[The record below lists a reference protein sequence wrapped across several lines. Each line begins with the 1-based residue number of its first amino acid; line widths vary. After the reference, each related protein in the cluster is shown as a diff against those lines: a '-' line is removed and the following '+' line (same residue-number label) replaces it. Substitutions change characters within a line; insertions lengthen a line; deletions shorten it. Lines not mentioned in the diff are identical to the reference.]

1 MNLITAFLQEAKPV
15 IELLNLQKVEVP
27 SPFKLY
33 KGEIHNLVISG
44 PGEENTTQAVSFLH
58 GHLPSLFTPWLNIGL
73 AGHGSENIGNALQ
86 VVKCIDENSGRS
98 TFPPQLYTSIFPKTI
113 LKTVQHP
120 SNEYLSGHAYDMEGF
135 SFFQTATR
143 FSTNELV
150 QSVKIISD
158 NPGKPFSEFSKSET
172 ESLISPHLPNLLLLI
187 EEMEKSS
194 KSLQPKQEFIQLF
207 QNLISLFSYSET
219 QIFQLKK
226 HLHHAFAIGIKT
238 DSILKIAQESSDSRN
253 FLSTFL
259 MELDSKRLFS

>member
-44 PGEENTTQAVSFLH
+44 PGGENTTQAVSFLH

-98 TFPPQLYTSIFPKTI
+98 TFPPQLFTPIFPKTI

-120 SNEYLSGHAYDMEGF
+120 
-135 SFFQTATR
+135 
-143 FSTNELV
+143 
-150 QSVKIISD
+150 K
-158 NPGKPFSEFSKSET
+158 
-172 ESLISPHLPNLLLLI
+172 
-187 EEMEKSS
+187 
-194 KSLQPKQEFIQLF
+194 
-207 QNLISLFSYSET
+207 
-219 QIFQLKK
+219 
-226 HLHHAFAIGIKT
+226 
-238 DSILKIAQESSDSRN
+238 
-253 FLSTFL
+253 
-259 MELDSKRLFS
+259 